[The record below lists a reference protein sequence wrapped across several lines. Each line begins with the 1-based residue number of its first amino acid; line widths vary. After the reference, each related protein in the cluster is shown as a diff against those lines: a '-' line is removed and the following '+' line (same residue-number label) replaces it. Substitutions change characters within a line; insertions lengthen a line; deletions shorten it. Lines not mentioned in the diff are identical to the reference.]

1 MADKVIDGRQFDFS
15 PNHREKLVVA
25 WACMAVSFAIWALY
39 STPNTIDFVVSMT
52 KGVKVIGI
60 ANGGVFVGI
69 VLGLGLI
76 SIGEY
81 IFMYLMIWKNI
92 LFAIPLLICMG
103 ISIMASTG
111 YEYKAIINTNMKNEQ
126 IADHSSLVENKQ
138 LAIQETRNQI
148 NAYDS
153 RINTDNNKGER
164 TPDWVYARRRQANE
178 LLQQQTQELERLTHQ
193 KISVKNEFGPI
204 FNTKNW
210 NAGSVSFWTIFL
222 AVFAEVALVGL
233 GIVSVGL
240 RKSNTDER
248 SKLRLINGD
257 YNPAYGGTDDEMVMV
272 PASFARKYGHGGG
285 GFKSESRKSKKNPF
299 GFHIDKNFINID
311 DESER
316 NDENKSES
324 ESVKID
330 GYFHP
335 SLKKLSKDDM
345 KRGNE
350 SIRMKGERNRQLV
363 GQIYGNGVRTAAA
376 ISRVL
381 KNDYRVKISPQRVS
395 QIKKEI
401 GLS

>member
-111 YEYKAIINTNMKNEQ
+111 YEYKAIINTNIKNEK

-138 LAIQETRNQI
+138 MAIQDTRKLVYEYDARIESDRNQGTR
-148 NAYDS
+148 S
-153 RINTDNNKGER
+153 
-164 TPDWVYARRRQANE
+164 PDWVYARRRQANE

-193 KISVKNEFGPI
+193 KISVKDELGPI

-210 NAGSVSFWTIFL
+210 SSGSVSFWTIFL

-233 GIVSVGL
+233 GIVAVGL
-240 RKSNTDER
+240 RKSNTDEK

-257 YNPAYGGTDDEMVMV
+257 YNPAYGGGYDDEMVMV
-272 PASFARKYGHGGG
+272 PASVARQHGLSGG
-285 GFKSESRKSKKNPF
+285 SFKSKKKKSRF
-299 GFHIDKNFINID
+299 GFQVDKNFINID
-311 DESER
+311 DESE
-316 NDENKSES
+316 NESES
-324 ESVKID
+324 ESENSLEN
-330 GYFHP
+330 FHF
-335 SLKKLSKDDM
+335 SDDKKLIKLSPGM
-345 KRGNE
+345 KAKAKKNVKA
-350 SIRMKGERNRQLV
+350 KGDHHRQLV
-363 GQIYGNGVRTAAA
+363 SQIYGNGVTTSAG

-381 KNDYRVKISPQRVS
+381 KTDYRVKITPQRVS
-395 QIKKEI
+395 QIKREI